1 MNGNRAVPERGER
14 GVSRS
19 SDRPRPFL
27 DLEATDNSGR
37 ERRPSSETHQQEA
50 ESALDSLLSEEIAVG
65 LKSFV
70 NKEGSRRTALSQEA
84 VMSAPWFVVGFA
96 LFTEV
101 LLV

>member
-1 MNGNRAVPERGER
+1 MVTAQSQSGGR

-19 SDRPRPFL
+19 NDNSPRPFL
-27 DLEATDNSGR
+27 DLETTDNSGS

-70 NKEGSRRTALSQEA
+70 NKEGSRKTALSQEA

-101 LLV
+101 ISV